1 MDEWVGYAGMI
12 LGIVIALVGA
22 ARFGYSLAHQQ
33 AARDLARLRSLVP
46 EARLL
51 RDAAAVCR
59 SWNWYSTASQLKLLA
74 ARIEAAGAGAESV
87 PTAWEQTP
95 TRRE

>member
-1 MDEWVGYAGMI
+1 MIDYPTCIAAVFVAVLFGGAVG
-12 LGIVIALVGA
+12 V
-22 ARFGYSLAHQQ
+22 FLAQQ
-33 AARDLARLRSLVP
+33 HAARDLARLRLLVP